1 MTDNFEV
8 LKIKEDFNKN
18 NFSFVFSVINNNRIN
33 VIITDRQEK
42 KIYCGISSKNTYVVR
57 SFLIKNLEKI
67 KKIA

>member
-8 LKIKEDFNKN
+8 LKIKEDFNKY

-42 KIYCGISSKNTYVVR
+42 KIYCGISSKNTYAVR